1 MLKVMNVQIDM
12 ISKGFK
18 NLRKVIKRD
27 LEGGVNMILL
37 VASSPEGVDREV
49 KSHSVFGLLDYPV
62 VINKGDDVISLEN

>member
-1 MLKVMNVQIDM
+1 MLKVIDVQIDM
-12 ISKGFK
+12 VAKGFK

-37 VASSPEGVDREV
+37 VASSPSGEDREV
-49 KSHSVFGLLDYPV
+49 RSHSVFGLLDYPV